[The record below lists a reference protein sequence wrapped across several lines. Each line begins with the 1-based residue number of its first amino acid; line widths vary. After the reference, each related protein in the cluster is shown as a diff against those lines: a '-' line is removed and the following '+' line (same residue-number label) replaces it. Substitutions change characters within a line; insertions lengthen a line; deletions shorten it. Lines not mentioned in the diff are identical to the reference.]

1 MEFALTYCN
10 MGWGLGSCHLWPTV
24 AKFFS
29 HSWLFLTLKDTLH
42 AHMWSLESMLPNST
56 STVMLILGR
65 TGSPHADPISRV
77 RAILPGNSGDL
88 WTRNSVWN
96 EGLGSVWMW
105 PQGLQT
111 PFSVY
116 GADIRQGAE
125 LGPAEIVQ
133 PRTRASP
140 AHITVIL
147 VQTPIKSYLRH
158 ILRENLQKKTLVSL
172 CSPSSLLPEITAPPP
187 Y

>member
-1 MEFALTYCN
+1 
-10 MGWGLGSCHLWPTV
+10 
-24 AKFFS
+24 
-29 HSWLFLTLKDTLH
+29 
-42 AHMWSLESMLPNST
+42 MLPNST
-56 STVMLILGR
+56 STVMLILWR
-65 TGSPHADPISRV
+65 TRPPHADPISRV
-77 RAILPGNSGDL
+77 RAILPGKCSCLENSRGGGAWWAAVYAVAQSRTRLKRLSSSSSSSADL
-88 WTRNSVWN
+88 WTRNLVQN
-96 EGLGSVWMW
+96 EGLGSVWMC

-116 GADIRQGAE
+116 GAETRQGAE
-125 LGPAEIVQ
+125 LSPAEIIQ

-158 ILRENLQKKTLVSL
+158 ILRENLQKKTPISL
-172 CSPSSLLPEITAPPP
+172 CSPPCLLPEITAPPP